1 MVNQLVA
8 AEGVA
13 LPKHEKLQLRLF
25 KVQPCKITT
34 NKFPDSLSASD
45 EALKKTSKLHPLL
58 SLYIFSCVLFLF
70 FIFSSVFLI
79 CLLECDY
86 SWLKFSIRGMAFICT
101 CEETFYCIS
110 HQLFYLE

>member
-34 NKFPDSLSASD
+34 NKFPDSFSASD

-58 SLYIFSCVLFLF
+58 SLYIFSCVLFFIF
-70 FIFSSVFLI
+70 FIFFCFFNLFVGVRLFLVKI
-79 CLLECDY
+79 
-86 SWLKFSIRGMAFICT
+86 F
-101 CEETFYCIS
+101 
-110 HQLFYLE
+110 HQRDGFHMSL